1 MACFGDLP
9 VADGAKLRRDTIAY
23 CENFDPKVW
32 YNDPVTC
39 LLKNK
44 VLTGGEIKP
53 TVDAF
58 NYENGNIR
66 YGSEE
71 EIDQIIAHMKAFVPA
86 KDYRE
91 AVRKAEAEIF
101 ANHADMLI
109 GNQALDYRK
118 QDGVTEIEESVQANL
133 VERRLNDKLLADET
147 AGAIK
152 INRFPAYVGCVS
164 NFTNFLDLSRKTL
177 RNIELGVPV
186 VILSR
191 SNTTQHMYRWVTVLV
206 DLLEKHGVDTGLVTY
221 ASAELEQQKRIFA
234 ACPEGA
240 LYITSSREVAAAA
253 RESHGNVLSSTGGP
267 NTLVAHSMTPE
278 ISEAIQLSAMI
289 ENSGQCTALRHAC
302 IGNAVEDDFGP
313 MFEGAP
319 TVSSPSDAL
328 RTGAF
333 AGVFDA
339 THPGPFSLASGYK
352 THPQFANIALKFNG
366 AALPEDGIEEHWRQT
381 YVDMSAPTNFG
392 SDEQVKDLAGWLVRN
407 QPISLAM
414 NTVNED
420 LGYARKLFEQTS
432 QVVYTVGYEGEPA
445 LTCQARPQEGEIF
458 GEFPVRK
465 DLSKVCILT
474 RTLNTLHTLISS
486 ALTPNTAHPV
496 LPSRHS
502 IRATRW

>member
-1 MACFGDLP
+1 
-9 VADGAKLRRDTIAY
+9 
-23 CENFDPKVW
+23 
-32 YNDPVTC
+32 
-39 LLKNK
+39 
-44 VLTGGEIKP
+44 
-53 TVDAF
+53 
-58 NYENGNIR
+58 
-66 YGSEE
+66 
-71 EIDQIIAHMKAFVPA
+71 
-86 KDYRE
+86 
-91 AVRKAEAEIF
+91 
-101 ANHADMLI
+101 
-109 GNQALDYRK
+109 
-118 QDGVTEIEESVQANL
+118 
-133 VERRLNDKLLADET
+133 
-147 AGAIK
+147 
-152 INRFPAYVGCVS
+152 
-164 NFTNFLDLSRKTL
+164 
-177 RNIELGVPV
+177 
-186 VILSR
+186 
-191 SNTTQHMYRWVTVLV
+191 V

-278 ISEAIQLSAMI
+278 ISKAIQLSAMI

-339 THPGPFSLASGYK
+339 THPGPFSLASGYT

-366 AALPEDGIEEHWRQT
+366 AALPEDDIEEHWRQT

-474 RTLNTLHTLISS
+474 RTHNIIYTLISS
-486 ALTPNTAHPV
+486 ALTPNTTHPT
-496 LPSRHS
+496 LPSHHS
-502 IRATRW
+502 IRATLW